1 MSDYT
6 EFVTKTQD
14 EIIHAVKQAQETN
27 LKALSTFGDALAEYA
42 SKARSFAS
50 PATLPTPTD
59 MITSSFGFAA
69 QLIDLQ
75 KNYYVKIAES
85 FASSQKKATEAI
97 AMATKKSDVK

>member
-6 EFVTKTQD
+6 EFVAKTQD
-14 EIIHAVKQAQETN
+14 EILNAVKQAQETN

-50 PATLPTPTD
+50 PASLPSPTD
-59 MITSSFGFAA
+59 MITSTFGFAA

-75 KNYYVKIAES
+75 KHYYVKIAES
-85 FASSQKKATEAI
+85 FASSQKKASEA
-97 AMATKKSDVK
+97 MSTVKK